1 MRQSILYT
9 ITQKKSSG
17 QKMMAALID
26 PDKNDRRSLVRIVQN
41 SQMAD
46 IDFFFIGG
54 SLLIKDELDQTIAL
68 IKEHSE
74 IPCVLFPGSVM
85 QISSKADAILFLSLI
100 SGRNPE
106 FLIGNHV
113 IAAPYIRQ
121 TSLEVIPT
129 GYMLIHCGNT
139 TTAHYISATLPIPS
153 DKDDI
158 AAVTA
163 MAGEMLG
170 FKLIYLDAGSGA
182 SHPIRPSMIEAVR
195 QSVEIPIIVGGGIR
209 SALQAKQTYDA
220 GADIL
225 VIGNALEKNASLI
238 QQLAE
243 VAKNPGV
250 IKG

>member
-1 MRQSILYT
+1 
-9 ITQKKSSG
+9 
-17 QKMMAALID
+17 MAALID

>member
-1 MRQSILYT
+1 
-9 ITQKKSSG
+9 
-17 QKMMAALID
+17 MAALID

-182 SHPIRPSMIEAVR
+182 SHPIRPSMIETVR

>member
-1 MRQSILYT
+1 
-9 ITQKKSSG
+9 
-17 QKMMAALID
+17 MMAALID

>member
-1 MRQSILYT
+1 
-9 ITQKKSSG
+9 
-17 QKMMAALID
+17 
-26 PDKNDRRSLVRIVQN
+26 
-41 SQMAD
+41 
-46 IDFFFIGG
+46 
-54 SLLIKDELDQTIAL
+54 
-68 IKEHSE
+68 
-74 IPCVLFPGSVM
+74 
-85 QISSKADAILFLSLI
+85 
-100 SGRNPE
+100 
-106 FLIGNHV
+106 
-113 IAAPYIRQ
+113 
-121 TSLEVIPT
+121 VIPT